1 MHECISINNIEDDQ
15 KDLTIT
21 GDTYNFKMSNEIP
34 SIEEI
39 CIYYFFT
46 FFLSK
51 NKGNGLKSDVLMF

>member
-1 MHECISINNIEDDQ
+1 MHECISINNIEVDQ

-21 GDTYNFKMSNEIP
+21 GDKYNFKMSNKIP